1 MKFVPKLSNNR
12 LVILDQ
18 LRGLCLAIIIVDH
31 VGLFPTAFE
40 IFTGRQS
47 LWITAA
53 EGFFLISGLL
63 VGLIRQRQAERDG
76 FRAAARA
83 VWDRAGKLYLATIV
97 LTLMYTGL
105 AYWLYGVG
113 IEGSKNGLAYFGS
126 LPELLWRTATLTY
139 TYGWSDFLPYYVI
152 YLALAPL
159 ALWLL
164 RRGKWRWVA
173 GAAVAGWLL
182 PLVIPYLFPAGL
194 RWQAYFFIGAVIGF
208 HHEDVRRWWAEQTA
222 EWRSRASRAVVV
234 TAMAGLALSAMI
246 TLWPVYWPEVYN
258 PLMNTLRTID
268 GSETYRFLFGN
279 DRTGVLRL
287 PFFLVAFAAFYLAF
301 QRFQKFIMRWAN
313 WLLEPLGRN
322 SLYVYI
328 VQGAAVFLVRL
339 VAPPN
344 NFFLNTLIDVV
355 VVLVIWWLVKQRVLF
370 RIIPR

>member
-1 MKFVPKLSNNR
+1 MNFVPSLSNNR

-31 VGLFPTAFE
+31 VGLFPTVFE
-40 IFTGRQS
+40 VFTGRQH

-63 VGLIRQRQAERDG
+63 VGLIRQRQAERAG
-76 FRAAARA
+76 FWAAARA
-83 VWDRAGKLYLATIV
+83 IWSRAGKLYLATIV

-126 LPELLWRTATLTY
+126 LPELVWRTVTLTY

-152 YLALAPL
+152 YLALAPP

-164 RRGKWRWVA
+164 QRGKWRWVI

-182 PLVIPYLFPAGL
+182 PLALPQVFPAGL

-208 HHEDVRRWWAEQTA
+208 HHEDIRRWWRAHTA
-222 EWRSRASRAVVV
+222 EWRSRVSRRVVIAAV
-234 TAMAGLALSAMI
+234 AGLALSATI
-246 TLWPVYWPEVYN
+246 TLWPLYWPEVYN
-258 PLMNTLRTID
+258 PVMNVLRAID
-268 GSETYRFLFGN
+268 GDAVYRFLFAN
-279 DRTGVLRL
+279 DRMGVLRL

-301 QRFQKFIMRWAN
+301 QRFQPFIMRWLN

-328 VQGAAVFLVRL
+328 MQGAAVFLVRL
-339 VAPPN
+339 IAPPN
-344 NFFLNTLIDVV
+344 NFWLNTLVDAAA
-355 VVLVIWWLVKQRVLF
+355 VLAIWWLVKKRVLF
-370 RIIPR
+370 RIVPR